1 MLEQVLFALVF
12 WNMLWGIPGALLSI
26 PIVSAVKIV
35 LINLQHPGA
44 CAVSLARVA
53 VQRALENYCAAQ
65 PLAGQQQCSR
75 VTSI

>member
-44 CAVSLARVA
+44 CAVSLVRVA
-53 VQRALENYCAAQ
+53 V
-65 PLAGQQQCSR
+65 
-75 VTSI
+75 